1 MPGDD
6 TNSRTPKLRRCSFCG
21 KTSDQVRRM
30 VAGPNAQI
38 CNECILLC
46 QEIIND
52 DFAAVHDSVS
62 GSDIPRPREIKAVLD
77 EYVIGQEDAKKV
89 LSVSVYNHYKR
100 ILSSR
105 ESDVELQK
113 SKGSRGVFKHQQGG
127 LRKLLP
133 QKVCKLLD
141 DLCIAADDDG
151 LDSGPVCACSHI
163 HRKMPLWFC
172 GSQRAQHMFNLGAY
186 R

>member
-1 MPGDD
+1 MQIERQQGV
-6 TNSRTPKLRRCSFCG
+6 TVAVGKENQIALGAGRLKLRSGCPVG
-21 KTSDQVRRM
+21 ADIQKQN
-30 VAGPNAQI
+30 VAG
-38 CNECILLC
+38 
-46 QEIIND
+46 
-52 DFAAVHDSVS
+52 
-62 GSDIPRPREIKAVLD
+62 
-77 EYVIGQEDAKKV
+77 
-89 LSVSVYNHYKR
+89 
-100 ILSSR
+100 
-105 ESDVELQK
+105 VELQK
-113 SKGSRGVFKHQQGG
+113 SKGSCGVFKHQQGG